1 MVCHPLALGREPG
14 GMVPCPL
21 TLAGNLVG
29 WCPVPLP
36 WAGSFAGGAA
46 SVCHA
51 RSLLEKALCA
61 TRLSQENRAGNTGLA
76 P

>member
-1 MVCHPLALGREPG
+1 MSLEPLPTPQSLIHAPEG
-14 GMVPCPL
+14 
-21 TLAGNLVG
+21 LAGSLVG

-61 TRLSQENRAGNTGLA
+61 TRLSRENRAGNTGLA